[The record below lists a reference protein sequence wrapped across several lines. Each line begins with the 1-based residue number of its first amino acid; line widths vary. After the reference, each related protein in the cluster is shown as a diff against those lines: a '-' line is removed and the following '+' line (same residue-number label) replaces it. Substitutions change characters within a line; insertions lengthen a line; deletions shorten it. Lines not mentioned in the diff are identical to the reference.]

1 MRMRT
6 STVLLYKIKQLPT
19 PPRTH
24 GRQNYF
30 CVCSRVSALLLFGLA
45 GTSKARKIKKNYFVL
60 RHVQKTTV

>member
-24 GRQNYF
+24 GRQITF
-30 CVCSRVSALLLFGLA
+30 VCAAALARCYCLDWRGQVRQERLKKIILF
-45 GTSKARKIKKNYFVL
+45 
-60 RHVQKTTV
+60 